1 MYSFYTSILSQID
14 GLPQQPAVNAYPTQF
29 LDTEDSLVS
38 DELEDHTEVCGWE
51 GVVLRQG
58 VIQGGRGISPPPL
71 FFAFRY

>member
-58 VIQGGRGISPPPL
+58 VIQGEGGYPPP